1 MLLPWLF
8 PQTKRNNFAAK
19 VNSENQEKLLILR
32 KEDASA
38 SSGQSELS
46 LVQMGLKQVV
56 ASSFWLVFEFQHFK
70 VGCNAARKFPVNGIA
85 NAQPQQCGTY
95 RSHNGKLSIAIG
107 HFAGY
112 TSVRTRTSP
121 SLRLRNLTRLFIVT
135 TRVASLL
142 ANTFGRDPTLRL
154 TRRRLAN
161 QHRRVAPAEYRCVRH
176 PGR

>member
-95 RSHNGKLSIAIG
+95 GAI
-107 HFAGY
+107 
-112 TSVRTRTSP
+112 TES
-121 SLRLRNLTRLFIVT
+121 
-135 TRVASLL
+135 
-142 ANTFGRDPTLRL
+142 
-154 TRRRLAN
+154 
-161 QHRRVAPAEYRCVRH
+161 
-176 PGR
+176 

>member
-107 HFAGY
+107 HFCRIHQRAH
-112 TSVRTRTSP
+112 THFAIAKIAELNPAVHCHHVVWHLFWRTH
-121 SLRLRNLTRLFIVT
+121 LGAIQL
-135 TRVASLL
+135 
-142 ANTFGRDPTLRL
+142 
-154 TRRRLAN
+154 
-161 QHRRVAPAEYRCVRH
+161 CV
-176 PGR
+176 

>member
-1 MLLPWLF
+1 MVI

-107 HFAGY
+107 HFCRIHQRAH
-112 TSVRTRTSP
+112 THFAIAKIAEF
-121 SLRLRNLTRLFIVT
+121 NRLFIVT
-135 TRVASLL
+135 RRVASLL

>member
-8 PQTKRNNFAAK
+8 LQTKRNNFAAK

-70 VGCNAARKFPVNGIA
+70 V
-85 NAQPQQCGTY
+85 
-95 RSHNGKLSIAIG
+95 
-107 HFAGY
+107 
-112 TSVRTRTSP
+112 
-121 SLRLRNLTRLFIVT
+121 
-135 TRVASLL
+135 
-142 ANTFGRDPTLRL
+142 
-154 TRRRLAN
+154 
-161 QHRRVAPAEYRCVRH
+161 
-176 PGR
+176 